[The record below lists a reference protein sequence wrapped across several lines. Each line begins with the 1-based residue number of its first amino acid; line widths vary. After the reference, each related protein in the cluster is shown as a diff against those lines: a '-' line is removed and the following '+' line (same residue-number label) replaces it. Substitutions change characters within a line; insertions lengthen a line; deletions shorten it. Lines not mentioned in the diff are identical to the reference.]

1 MVAKKAAA
9 KKARNT
15 GVETADAAVK
25 ERAAALRA
33 AITKYRSI
41 QHEKDESPISPE
53 ALDSLKYEL
62 AELEAAHPELVTPDS
77 PTQTVAG
84 NIIPSLKKVP
94 HQVPQW
100 SLNDAFSEA
109 DLRAFDERIRRSM
122 EKSGGKAYEPKYDC
136 ELKIDGLHIVL
147 TYRAGELAIA
157 ATRGDGKVGEDVTH
171 AIRTIKSVPQKLTR
185 PVDIIVEGEV
195 FMTRSGLKLLNASRK
210 RDGLPLFANPRN
222 AAAGSIR
229 QLDVAVAAARP
240 LAVFLYDVDTL
251 SEPFPPTQ
259 SEELAYIAS
268 LGMPVNPHSLS
279 GISIHEVMKFW
290 KKWQGKARDKED
302 YQIDG
307 VVLKLEDRFAQEELG
322 YTGKAP
328 RFAIAFK
335 FPAEQVTTVLEDI
348 TLNIGRTGVM
358 TPVAHLR
365 PVVVAGS
372 TVARATL
379 HNEDFIKEK
388 DIRIGDTVIL
398 QKAGDVIPEIVQV
411 LTEFRTGKEKPWKF
425 PKSSPMCGGD
435 GAIERVPGMAA
446 HRCAVRGSYAEQL
459 RKLGHFASKH
469 ALDIDGLGEKKV
481 ALLMEQNLVGDYDD
495 FFDLTHDELIALEG
509 FKEKSVENLLASLR
523 DASSPTL
530 DRLLVGLSILH
541 VGEETAILLAQNF
554 HTIEKLSKASRDD
567 IARIKGIGDV
577 VADSVVAWFGDS
589 QNQEL
594 VARLL
599 KHLKV
604 QKTAGEVTAGPLKGM
619 TVVVTGTLEGFSR
632 EEAESAVRKAGG
644 DIVGSVSK
652 KTSFV
657 VAGENAGSKRAK
669 AEELGVLIIDEAEF
683 IRRIRA

>member
-1 MVAKKAAA
+1 MKDMAKGKSVAKKTA
-9 KKARNT
+9 NT
-15 GVETADAAVK
+15 EGNELQQ
-25 ERAAALRA
+25 RAASLRA
-33 AITKYRSI
+33 TINKYRTL

-62 AELEAAHPELVTPDS
+62 AELEAAHPELVTADS
-77 PTQTVAG
+77 PTQKVAG
-84 NIIPSLKKVP
+84 TVMPSLKKVP
-94 HQVPQW
+94 HTVPQW

-109 DLRAFDERIRRSM
+109 DLRAFDERIR
-122 EKSGGKAYEPKYDC
+122 KSIGKTNNKAFEPTYDC
-136 ELKIDGLHIVL
+136 ELKIDGLHMVL
-147 TYRAGELAIA
+147 TYKKGELVTA

-171 AIRTIKSVPQKLTR
+171 AIRTIKSLPQTLTK

-195 FMTRSGLKLLNASRK
+195 YMTRSGLKALNKDREKA
-210 RDGLPLFANPRN
+210 GLPLFANPRN

-229 QLDVAVAAARP
+229 QLDVAMAAARP
-240 LAVFLYDVDTL
+240 LAMFLYDIDTL

-259 SEELAYIAS
+259 SEELSYIKS
-268 LGMPVNPHSLS
+268 LGLPVNPHSLS
-279 GISIHEVMKFW
+279 GVSIDEVMKFW
-290 KKWQGKARDKED
+290 QKWQGMARDKED

-307 VVLKLEDRFAQEELG
+307 VVLKLENREAQEELG

-348 TLNIGRTGVM
+348 TLNVGRTGVV

-365 PVVVAGS
+365 PVSVAGT

-398 QKAGDVIPEIVQV
+398 QKAGDIIPEIVQV

-425 PKSSPMCGGD
+425 PKNSPMCGGD

-446 HRCAVRGSYAEQL
+446 HRCAVRGSYSEQL

-469 ALDIDGLGEKKV
+469 ALDIDGLGEKTV
-481 ALLMEQNLVGDYDD
+481 AQLMEQNLVGEFDD

-509 FKEKSVENLLASLR
+509 FKEKSVENLLNSLKA
-523 DASSPTL
+523 ASSPTL

-554 HTIEKLSKASRDD
+554 HTIEKLAAASREE
-567 IARIKGIGDV
+567 IANIKGIGEV
-577 VADSVVAWFGDS
+577 VGDSVVDWFGDKE
-589 QNQEL
+589 NKAML
-594 VARLL
+594 NRLL

-604 QKTAGEVTAGPLKGM
+604 QQTAGAVTNGPLKGM
-619 TVVVTGTLEGFSR
+619 AVVVTGTLEGYSR
-632 EEAESAVRKAGG
+632 EEAEAAVRKAGG
-644 DIVGSVSK
+644 DVTSSVSK

-657 VAGENAGSKRAK
+657 LAGENAGSKLSK
-669 AEELGVLIIDEAEF
+669 AEELGVEIVTEAEF
-683 IRRIRA
+683 RRRLGA

>member
-1 MVAKKAAA
+1 MPVSK
-9 KKARNT
+9 
-15 GVETADAAVK
+15 ETK
-25 ERAAALRA
+25 ERAAQLRA
-33 AITKYRSI
+33 TITKYRTL
-41 QHEKDESPISPE
+41 QHEKDETPVSPE

-84 NIIPSLKKVP
+84 NVLPSLKKVA

-109 DLRAFDERIRRSM
+109 DLRAFDERVRKGM
-122 EKSGGKAYEPKYDC
+122 EKIRGEAFEPRYDC

-157 ATRGDGKVGEDVTH
+157 ATRGDGKIGEDVTQ
-171 AIRTIKSVPQKLTR
+171 AIRTIKSVPQKLTK

-195 FMTRSGLKLLNASRK
+195 FMTRSGLKALNKERAKS
-210 RDGLPLFANPRN
+210 GLPLFANPRN

-229 QLDVAVAAARP
+229 QLDVSMAAARP

-259 SEELAYIAS
+259 SAELAYIAS
-268 LGMPVNPHSLS
+268 LGLPVNPHSLKN
-279 GISIHEVMKFW
+279 ISIDEAMKFW
-290 KKWQGKARDKED
+290 KQWQGKARDKEN

-307 VVLKLEDRFAQEELG
+307 VVLKLEDHSAQVSLG

-348 TLNIGRTGVM
+348 TLNVGRTGVV
-358 TPVAHLR
+358 TPVAHLQ
-365 PVVVAGS
+365 PVSVAGT

-398 QKAGDVIPEIVQV
+398 QKAGDIIPEIVQV
-411 LTEFRTGKEKPWKF
+411 LTEFRIGKEKPWKF

-435 GAIERVPGMAA
+435 GRIVRVPGMAA
-446 HRCAVRGSYAEQL
+446 HRCAVRGSYSEQL

-469 ALDIDGLGEKKV
+469 ALDIDGLGEKTV
-481 ALLMEQNLVGDYDD
+481 ALLMEQNLVGEYDD

-509 FKEKSVENLLASLR
+509 FKEKSVENLLAALR
-523 DASSPTL
+523 AASSPTL

-541 VGEETAILLAQNF
+541 VGEETALLLGQNF
-554 HTIEKLSKASRDD
+554 STIEKLSKASRDEV
-567 IARIKGIGDV
+567 ARIKGIGDV
-577 VADSVVAWFGDS
+577 VADSVVDWFADS
-589 QNQEL
+589 QNKAL
-594 VARLL
+594 LARLL

-604 QKTAGEVTAGPLKGM
+604 QKTEGQVTSGPLKGM
-619 TVVVTGTLEGFSR
+619 SVVVTGTLEGYSR
-632 EEAESAVRKAGG
+632 EEAEEAVRRAGG
-644 DIVGSVSK
+644 DAVGSVSR

-657 VAGENAGSKRAK
+657 VAGENAGLKRAK
-669 AEELGVLIIDEAEF
+669 AEELGVEIINETEF
-683 IRRIRA
+683 NRRINAV